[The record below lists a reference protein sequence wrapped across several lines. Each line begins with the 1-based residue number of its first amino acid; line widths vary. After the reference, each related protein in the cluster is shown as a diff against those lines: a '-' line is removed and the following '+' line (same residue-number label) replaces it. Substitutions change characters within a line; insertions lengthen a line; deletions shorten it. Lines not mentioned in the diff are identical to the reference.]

1 MKLAFFLFSHS
12 RLTSKESG
20 NSFRS
25 IFKIFLELFTFHP
38 CSAIVL
44 IWIIISSCLICC
56 NNILPGLISFTLD
69 LYREFQTQKVERSR
83 IICQIMSV
91 PSLHACNGSPF
102 FFFFYK
108 GQFFTVA
115 SETYIIWQ
123 PSSSLNSPLILLT
136 LFQSHWLPYSSWL
149 RQEAFY
155 WLFLPPDLLF
165 SQIRLTSSYLLW
177 SLFKYPLA
185 NDAYP
190 ENPLNHCPLLPLY
203 IHLLSFPFLIA
214 LFTL

>member
-102 FFFFYK
+102 FFFLQRPILYSSQWDLYNLATQLLSELSSDFAYSVPITLTSL
-108 GQFFTVA
+108 QFVVTPG
-115 SETYIIWQ
+115 S
-123 PSSSLNSPLILLT
+123 ILLVVPST
-136 LFQSHWLPYSSWL
+136 WFTFLPDKIN
-149 RQEAFY
+149 F
-155 WLFLPPDLLF
+155 FLPPLIF
-165 SQIRLTSSYLLW
+165 VQISPR
-177 SLFKYPLA
+177 
-185 NDAYP
+185 
-190 ENPLNHCPLLPLY
+190 
-203 IHLLSFPFLIA
+203 
-214 LFTL
+214 